1 MFCKSGHWSVDTDFQ
16 ADADGRGDVPL
27 VELRW
32 RCGRCGSRLTD
43 AGWLEVQAAEFRRAV
58 RMG

>member
-1 MFCKSGHWSVDTDFQ
+1 
-16 ADADGRGDVPL
+16 L